1 MTLESPIVLDV
12 TSSDHDT
19 VLLALSHPGRRALL
33 DALHERDGQ
42 SVSDLGQALPE
53 LGRHAVLKHLGLLED
68 AGLVTSHKAGRTRL
82 CYLNAA
88 PLVALAQR
96 WLDDYALGWGQTL
109 NRLTST
115 SERRP
120 EATTTA
126 APLHRQAIVIDAT
139 PERVWTA
146 LTQECSSWF
155 FTTTL
160 DSSLEPGRGYTY
172 PDGRRA
178 AQGTIIAA
186 DPGQRLEMTFS
197 PTWDDAV
204 TPEAPFRLVWSLA
217 AEGGATLLTVEH
229 DELDPSTETARQVG
243 SGSLFLISNIK
254 TWIETGKPM
263 HD

>member
-1 MTLESPIVLDV
+1 M
-12 TSSDHDT
+12 TSSDDDT

-42 SVSDLGQALPE
+42 SVTDLGQALPE
-53 LGRHAVLKHLGLLED
+53 LGRHAVLKHLGVLED

-96 WLDDYALGWGQTL
+96 WLDDYALGWGQAL
-109 NRLTST
+109 NRLKST

-120 EATTTA
+120 EAMTTA

-160 DSSLEPGRGYTY
+160 NSSLEPGSDYTYTY

-178 AQGTIIAA
+178 AEGTIIAA

-217 AEGGATLLTVEH
+217 AQGGATLLTVEH
-229 DELDPSTETARQVG
+229 YELDPSTETARQVG
-243 SGSLFLISNIK
+243 PGSLFLISNIK

>member
-1 MTLESPIVLDV
+1 MTPESPIVRDV
-12 TSSDHDT
+12 TSSDDDT
-19 VLLALSHPGRRALL
+19 VLLALSHPGRRVLL

-42 SVSDLGQALPE
+42 SVTDHGQAL
-53 LGRHAVLKHLGLLED
+53 
-68 AGLVTSHKAGRTRL
+68 
-82 CYLNAA
+82 
-88 PLVALAQR
+88 
-96 WLDDYALGWGQTL
+96 
-109 NRLTST
+109 NRLKST

-120 EATTTA
+120 EAMATA

-160 DSSLEPGRGYTY
+160 NSSLEPGSDCTYTY
-172 PDGRRA
+172 PDGRLA
-178 AQGTIIAA
+178 AEGTIIAA

-217 AEGGATLLTVEH
+217 AQSGATLLTVEH
-229 DELDPSTETARQVG
+229 YELDPSTETARQVG
-243 SGSLFLISNIK
+243 PGSLFLISNIQ
-254 TWIETGKPM
+254 TWIETGQPM

>member
-12 TSSDHDT
+12 TSSADDT
-19 VLLALSHPGRRALL
+19 ILLALSHPGRRALL

-82 CYLNAA
+82 CYLNA
-88 PLVALAQR
+88 V
-96 WLDDYALGWGQTL
+96 
-109 NRLTST
+109 
-115 SERRP
+115 
-120 EATTTA
+120 
-126 APLHRQAIVIDAT
+126 PLHRQAIVIDAT

-160 DSSLEPGRGYTY
+160 DSSLEPGSDYTYTY

-217 AEGGATLLTVEH
+217 AQGGATLLTVEH

-243 SGSLFLISNIK
+243 PGSLFLISNIK